1 MKYSLFHND
10 EKINKIRTKE
20 FPLVFFVYDEVKE
33 KGNKLF
39 KKRKYRESIDYYIYA
54 YSMLKWIEFI
64 DTKKKAEFLSIPSLD
79 PVLDVDIKECKA
91 FLDDVAV
98 EEDSYNACVVFLLM
112 CLSNSYME
120 LRHYS
125 EAIDCLDECIS
136 IAGDKISDLYFRR
149 SQVRT
154 DNKCS
159 NDEDLRIANSDIEKA
174 ISLKK
179 EKIYF
184 EHKEKLTKIIEDK
197 KSSSLE
203 KIESKIT

>member
-1 MKYSLFHND
+1 
-10 EKINKIRTKE
+10 
-20 FPLVFFVYDEVKE
+20 
-33 KGNKLF
+33 
-39 KKRKYRESIDYYIYA
+39 
-54 YSMLKWIEFI
+54 
-64 DTKKKAEFLSIPSLD
+64 
-79 PVLDVDIKECKA
+79 
-91 FLDDVAV
+91 
-98 EEDSYNACVVFLLM
+98 
-112 CLSNSYME
+112 ME

-154 DNKCS
+154 YNKCS